1 MSRNVPRRGS
11 RLSGLKGNFSGSTKN
26 FFRSK
31 HRMLSQAQRTT
42 ILELHR
48 QGVGKREIAR
58 VLGIS
63 RVSVRKVLRA
73 NSSAVPELQ
82 RPEKAESYRQ
92 QILELLEKCKGN
104 LVRVHEELIAGG
116 AELSYPALTAFCRR
130 HGIGQT
136 ARARTGWKEAQGA
149 DRLGGAV
156 LFADAVF
163 SVLSEFSAL
172 RLQGVSDRCAALPWR
187 RPGAGHD
194 RQHACG
200 RAARQRAGHG
210 AGAGNGG
217 LWRAS
222 RLSVRGARD
231 RQCESFG
238 TGGETLIST
247 VIIYAQSAGKPM
259 RIGVILN

>member
-82 RPEKAESYRQ
+82 RPEKAEPYRQ
-92 QILELLEKCKGN
+92 QILELFEKCKGN
-104 LVRVHEELIAGG
+104 LVRVHEELAAEG
-116 AELSYPALTAFCRR
+116 AQFSYAALTAFCRR
-130 HGIGQT
+130 HGIGYQPPVPVGHLDFPPGQELQHDTSPHEVELGGKKRKMQT
-136 ARARTGWKEAQGA
+136 AS
-149 DRLGGAV
+149 AV
-156 LFADAVF
+156 LCYSRMLFFQCYPTFQRFDCKVFLTDA
-163 SVLSEFSAL
+163 STASIAITPS
-172 RLQGVSDRCAALPWR
+172 SD
-187 RPGAGHD
+187 G
-194 RQHACG
+194 
-200 RAARQRAGHG
+200 
-210 AGAGNGG
+210 
-217 LWRAS
+217 
-222 RLSVRGARD
+222 
-231 RQCESFG
+231 
-238 TGGETLIST
+238 
-247 VIIYAQSAGKPM
+247 PM
-259 RIGVILN
+259 NA